1 VPTPAVGS
9 ASPSRLPDSFR
20 VTPNSYALLHSPLTG
35 PGAWGQL
42 PILLRESGHG
52 TVVINVHDD
61 DEAPFAER
69 YLTRA
74 AAQIST
80 TQPAPPMIFVAHSG
94 AGPLLPPVAA
104 SVSDDQGPPGGYVF
118 LDAGIPRTG
127 NPSRL
132 DLLREEDE
140 GLATE
145 FLDSLEAGARFPM
158 WTVDELTDIVPNLQ
172 DRVDLVKSLRPR
184 GRDFFTEPL
193 PPLDDWPDAPCG
205 YLRTSAA
212 YDHWV
217 RVAEQRGW
225 PVVHRD
231 LGHFAALAN
240 PEATLNA
247 LLELT
252 ARM

>member
-1 VPTPAVGS
+1 M
-9 ASPSRLPDSFR
+9 
-20 VTPNSYALLHSPLTG
+20 TPNSYVLLHSPLTG

-42 PILLRESGHG
+42 PIRLRESGYG
-52 TVVINVHDD
+52 TVVIDVHDD
-61 DEAPFAER
+61 VEAPFAER
-69 YLTRA
+69 YVTRA
-74 AAQIST
+74 ADQISDI
-80 TQPAPPMIFVAHSG
+80 QPAPRMVFVAHSG
-94 AGPLLPPVAA
+94 AGPLLPPIAA
-104 SVSDDQGPPGGYVF
+104 LLSEDQRPPGGYVF
-118 LDAGIPRTG
+118 LDAGIPRAG

-132 DLLREEDE
+132 DLLREED
-140 GLATE
+140 GRLAAE

-158 WTVDELTDIVPNLQ
+158 WAVDELTDIVPNSQ
-172 DRVDLVKSLRPR
+172 DRVDLVQSLRPR

-193 PPLDDWPDAPCG
+193 PALDDWPDAPCG

-212 YDHWV
+212 YDHWA
-217 RVAEQRGW
+217 RVAEQNGW
-225 PVVHRD
+225 PVVHRE

>member
-1 VPTPAVGS
+1 M
-9 ASPSRLPDSFR
+9 
-20 VTPNSYALLHSPLTG
+20 
-35 PGAWGQL
+35 
-42 PILLRESGHG
+42 LLRESGYG

-61 DEAPFAER
+61 DEPPFAER
-69 YLTRA
+69 YVTRA
-74 AAQIST
+74 AAQISA
-80 TQPAPPMIFVAHSG
+80 TQPAPAMVFVAHSG
-94 AGPLLPPVAA
+94 AGPLLPSVAA
-104 SVSDDQGPPGGYVF
+104 SLPDDQRPPGGYVF
-118 LDAGIPRTG
+118 LDAGIPRAG

-140 GLATE
+140 NLAAE

-158 WTVDELTDIVPNLQ
+158 WAVNDLTDIVPNLQ
-172 DRVDLVKSLRPR
+172 DRLDLVQSLRPR

-217 RVAEQRGW
+217 GMAEQRCW
-225 PVVHRD
+225 PVVQRD
-231 LGHFAALAN
+231 LGHFAALAH